1 MRKYKKVASYVL
13 TMILASSLAGMPV
26 KAMESQQRNETTVHV
41 KVVDNLTNE
50 IIEYDI
56 ADEQVTSSISDQNMK
71 TGEQKVE
78 YDMTLKLPADNG
90 IMLCDSVTNEQE
102 ESSIRAKIKLTYS
115 WANNKNDIKISNV
128 SGSWECTSS
137 QYSMSFSNRTVGVN
151 DGRMLGTGKSITE
164 HPTTNTFSYNTGWGY
179 VQYYPQSTNALT
191 GPRAYSEATG
201 SINGMGG
208 SYTILLQWTSIGI
221 DVSLI

>member
-1 MRKYKKVASYVL
+1 MKKYKKVASYIL

-26 KAMESQQRNETTVHV
+26 KAMESQQSNETTVHV

-56 ADEQVTSSISDQNMK
+56 ADEQVTSTISDQNMK

-151 DGRMLGTGKSITE
+151 DGRPLGTGKSITE
-164 HPTTNTFSYNTGWGY
+164 HPTSNTFSYNTGWGY
-179 VQYYPQSTNALT
+179 VQYYPQSTTAMT

-208 SYTILLQWTSIGI
+208 SYTIFVTVDINRN
-221 DVSLI
+221 

>member
-128 SGSWECTSS
+128 SGSWDCTSS
-137 QYSMSFSNRTVGVN
+137 TYSMSFSNRTVGVN
-151 DGRMLGTGKSITE
+151 DGRPLGTGKSITE
-164 HPTTNTFSYNTGWGY
+164 HPTSNTFSYNTGWGY
-179 VQYYPQSTNALT
+179 VQYNPQSTTAMT

-201 SINGMGG
+201 SIDGMGG
-208 SYTILLQWTSIGI
+208 SYTIFVTVDINRN
-221 DVSLI
+221 

>member
-1 MRKYKKVASYVL
+1 MKKYKKVASYIL

-26 KAMESQQRNETTVHV
+26 KAMESQQSNETTVHV

-56 ADEQVTSSISDQNMK
+56 ADEQVTSTISDQNMK

-137 QYSMSFSNRTVGVN
+137 KYSMSFSNRTVGVN
-151 DGRMLGTGKSITE
+151 DGRPLGTGKSITE
-164 HPTTNTFSYNTGWGY
+164 HPTSNTFSYNTGWGY
-179 VQYYPQSTNALT
+179 VQYNPQSTTAMT

-208 SYTILLQWTSIGI
+208 SYTIFVTVDINRN
-221 DVSLI
+221 

>member
-13 TMILASSLAGMPV
+13 TMIIASSLAGMPV

-137 QYSMSFSNRTVGVN
+137 KYSMSFSNRTVGVN
-151 DGRMLGTGKSITE
+151 DGRPLGTGKSITE
-164 HPTTNTFSYNTGWGY
+164 HPTSNTFSYNTGWGY
-179 VQYYPQSTNALT
+179 VQYNPQSTTAMT

-208 SYTILLQWTSIGI
+208 SYTIFVTVDINRN
-221 DVSLI
+221 

>member
-137 QYSMSFSNRTVGVN
+137 KYSMSFSNRTVGVN
-151 DGRMLGTGKSITE
+151 DGRPLGTGKSITE

-179 VQYYPQSTNALT
+179 VQYNPQSTTAMT

-208 SYTILLQWTSIGI
+208 SYTIFVTVDINRN
-221 DVSLI
+221 

>member
-137 QYSMSFSNRTVGVN
+137 KYSMSFSNRTVGVN
-151 DGRMLGTGKSITE
+151 DGRPLGTGKSITE
-164 HPTTNTFSYNTGWGY
+164 HPTSNTFSYNTGWGY
-179 VQYYPQSTNALT
+179 VQYNPQSTTAMT

-201 SINGMGG
+201 SIDGMGG
-208 SYTILLQWTSIGI
+208 SYTILLQWISIGI

>member
-13 TMILASSLAGMPV
+13 SMILASSLSGMPV

-137 QYSMSFSNRTVGVN
+137 KYSMSFSNRTVGVN
-151 DGRMLGTGKSITE
+151 DGRPLGTGKSITE
-164 HPTTNTFSYNTGWGY
+164 HPTSNTFSYNTGWGY
-179 VQYYPQSTNALT
+179 VQYNPQSTTAMT

-201 SINGMGG
+201 SIDGMGG
-208 SYTILLQWTSIGI
+208 SYTIFVTVDINRN
-221 DVSLI
+221 

>member
-1 MRKYKKVASYVL
+1 MKKYKKVASYIL

-26 KAMESQQRNETTVHV
+26 KAMESQQSNETTVHV

-56 ADEQVTSSISDQNMK
+56 ADEQVTSTISDQNMK

-137 QYSMSFSNRTVGVN
+137 KYSMSFSNRTVGVN
-151 DGRMLGTGKSITE
+151 DGRPLGTGKSITE
-164 HPTTNTFSYNTGWGY
+164 HPTSNTFSYNTGWGY
-179 VQYYPQSTNALT
+179 VQYNPQSTTAMT

-201 SINGMGG
+201 SIDGMGG
-208 SYTILLQWTSIGI
+208 SYTIFVTVDINRN
-221 DVSLI
+221 

>member
-1 MRKYKKVASYVL
+1 MKKYKKVASYIL

-26 KAMESQQRNETTVHV
+26 KAMESQQSNETTVHV

-137 QYSMSFSNRTVGVN
+137 KYSMSFSNRTVGVN
-151 DGRMLGTGKSITE
+151 DGRPLGTGKSITE
-164 HPTTNTFSYNTGWGY
+164 HPTSNTFSYNTGWGY
-179 VQYYPQSTNALT
+179 VQYNPQSTTAMT

-208 SYTILLQWTSIGI
+208 SYTIFVTVDINRN
-221 DVSLI
+221 

>member
-1 MRKYKKVASYVL
+1 MKKYKKVASYIL

-137 QYSMSFSNRTVGVN
+137 KYSMSFSNRTVGVN
-151 DGRMLGTGKSITE
+151 DGRPLGTGKSITE
-164 HPTTNTFSYNTGWGY
+164 HPTSNTFSYNTGWGY
-179 VQYYPQSTNALT
+179 VQYNPQSTTAMT

-208 SYTILLQWTSIGI
+208 SYTIFVTVDINRN
-221 DVSLI
+221 

>member
-50 IIEYDI
+50 RIEYDI

-137 QYSMSFSNRTVGVN
+137 KYSMSFSNRTVGVN
-151 DGRMLGTGKSITE
+151 DGRPLGTGKSITE
-164 HPTTNTFSYNTGWGY
+164 HPTSNTFSYNTGWGY
-179 VQYYPQSTNALT
+179 VQYNPQSTTAMT

-208 SYTILLQWTSIGI
+208 SYTIFVTVDINRN
-221 DVSLI
+221 

>member
-56 ADEQVTSSISDQNMK
+56 ADEQVTSSISDKNMK

-137 QYSMSFSNRTVGVN
+137 KYSMSFSNRTVGVN
-151 DGRMLGTGKSITE
+151 DGRPLGTGKSITE
-164 HPTTNTFSYNTGWGY
+164 HPTSNTFSYNTGWGY
-179 VQYYPQSTNALT
+179 VQYNPQSTTAMT

-208 SYTILLQWTSIGI
+208 SYTIFVTVDINRN
-221 DVSLI
+221 

>member
-208 SYTILLQWTSIGI
+208 SYTIFVTVDINWN
-221 DVSLI
+221 

>member
-1 MRKYKKVASYVL
+1 MKKYKKVASYIL

-151 DGRMLGTGKSITE
+151 DGRPLGTGKSITE

-179 VQYYPQSTNALT
+179 VQYYPQSTTAMT

-208 SYTILLQWTSIGI
+208 SYTIFVTVDINRN
-221 DVSLI
+221 

>member
-137 QYSMSFSNRTVGVN
+137 QYSMSFSHRTV
-151 DGRMLGTGKSITE
+151 
-164 HPTTNTFSYNTGWGY
+164 
-179 VQYYPQSTNALT
+179 
-191 GPRAYSEATG
+191 
-201 SINGMGG
+201 
-208 SYTILLQWTSIGI
+208 
-221 DVSLI
+221 

>member
-151 DGRMLGTGKSITE
+151 DGRPLGTGKSITE
-164 HPTTNTFSYNTGWGY
+164 HPTSNTFSYNTGWGY
-179 VQYYPQSTNALT
+179 VQYYPQSTTAMT

-208 SYTILLQWTSIGI
+208 SYTIFVTVDINRN
-221 DVSLI
+221 

>member
-137 QYSMSFSNRTVGVN
+137 KYSMSFSNRTVGVN
-151 DGRMLGTGKSITE
+151 DGRPLGTGKSITE
-164 HPTTNTFSYNTGWGY
+164 HPTSNTFSYNTGWGY
-179 VQYYPQSTNALT
+179 VQYNPQSTTAMT

-201 SINGMGG
+201 SIDGMGG
-208 SYTILLQWTSIGI
+208 SYTIFVTVDINRN
-221 DVSLI
+221 

>member
-137 QYSMSFSNRTVGVN
+137 KYSMSFSNRTVGVN
-151 DGRMLGTGKSITE
+151 DGRPLGTGKSITE
-164 HPTTNTFSYNTGWGY
+164 HPTSNTFSYNTGWGY
-179 VQYYPQSTNALT
+179 IQYNPQSTTAMT

-208 SYTILLQWTSIGI
+208 SYTIFVTVDINRN
-221 DVSLI
+221 

>member
-137 QYSMSFSNRTVGVN
+137 KYSMSFSNRTVGVD
-151 DGRMLGTGKSITE
+151 DGRPLGTGKSITE
-164 HPTTNTFSYNTGWGY
+164 HPTSNTFSYNTGWGY
-179 VQYYPQSTNALT
+179 VQYNPQSTTAMT

-208 SYTILLQWTSIGI
+208 SYTIFVAVDINRN
-221 DVSLI
+221 

>member
-56 ADEQVTSSISDQNMK
+56 ADEQVTSTISDQNMK

-90 IMLCDSVTNEQE
+90 IMLCDSVSNEQE

-137 QYSMSFSNRTVGVN
+137 KYSMSFSNRTVGVN
-151 DGRMLGTGKSITE
+151 DGRPLGTGKSITE
-164 HPTTNTFSYNTGWGY
+164 HPTSNTFSYNTGWGY
-179 VQYYPQSTNALT
+179 VQYNPQSTTAMT

-208 SYTILLQWTSIGI
+208 SYTIFVTVDINRN
-221 DVSLI
+221 

>member
-56 ADEQVTSSISDQNMK
+56 VDEQVTSSISDQNMK

-137 QYSMSFSNRTVGVN
+137 KYSMSFSNRTVGVN
-151 DGRMLGTGKSITE
+151 DGRPLGTGKSITE
-164 HPTTNTFSYNTGWGY
+164 HPTSNTFSYNTGWGY
-179 VQYYPQSTNALT
+179 VQYNPQSTTAMT

-201 SINGMGG
+201 SIDGMGG
-208 SYTILLQWTSIGI
+208 SYTIFVTVDINRN
-221 DVSLI
+221 

>member
-151 DGRMLGTGKSITE
+151 DGRPLGTGKSITE
-164 HPTTNTFSYNTGWGY
+164 HPTSNTFSYNTGWGY
-179 VQYYPQSTNALT
+179 VQYYPQSTTALT

-208 SYTILLQWTSIGI
+208 SYTIFVTVDINRN
-221 DVSLI
+221 

>member
-1 MRKYKKVASYVL
+1 MKKYKKVASYIL

-26 KAMESQQRNETTVHV
+26 KAMESQQSNETTVHV

-56 ADEQVTSSISDQNMK
+56 ADEQVTSTISDQNMK

-90 IMLCDSVTNEQE
+90 IMLCDRVTNEQE

-151 DGRMLGTGKSITE
+151 DGRPLGTGKSITE
-164 HPTTNTFSYNTGWGY
+164 HPTSNTFSYNTGWGY
-179 VQYYPQSTNALT
+179 VQYYPQSTTAMT

-208 SYTILLQWTSIGI
+208 SYTIFVTVDINRN
-221 DVSLI
+221 

>member
-1 MRKYKKVASYVL
+1 MKL
-13 TMILASSLAGMPV
+13 
-26 KAMESQQRNETTVHV
+26 Q
-41 KVVDNLTNE
+41 VVDNLTNE

-151 DGRMLGTGKSITE
+151 DGRPLGTGKSITE
-164 HPTTNTFSYNTGWGY
+164 HPTSNTFSYNTGWGY
-179 VQYYPQSTNALT
+179 VQYNPQSTTAMT

-208 SYTILLQWTSIGI
+208 SYTIFVTVDINRN
-221 DVSLI
+221 

>member
-1 MRKYKKVASYVL
+1 MHVEEKVASYVL

-56 ADEQVTSSISDQNMK
+56 ADEQVTSTISDQNMK

-90 IMLCDSVTNEQE
+90 IMLCDSVSNEQE

-151 DGRMLGTGKSITE
+151 DGRPVGTGKSITE

-179 VQYYPQSTNALT
+179 VLYYPQSTTAMT

-208 SYTILLQWTSIGI
+208 SYTIFVTVDINRN
-221 DVSLI
+221 

>member
-137 QYSMSFSNRTVGVN
+137 KYSMSFSNRTVGVN
-151 DGRMLGTGKSITE
+151 DGRPLGTGKSITE
-164 HPTTNTFSYNTGWGY
+164 HPTSNTFSYNTGWGY
-179 VQYYPQSTNALT
+179 LQYNPQSTTAMT

-208 SYTILLQWTSIGI
+208 SYTIFVTVDINRN
-221 DVSLI
+221 

>member
-56 ADEQVTSSISDQNMK
+56 ADEQVTSSLSDQNMK

-137 QYSMSFSNRTVGVN
+137 KYSMSFSNRTVGVN
-151 DGRMLGTGKSITE
+151 DGRPLGTGKSITE
-164 HPTTNTFSYNTGWGY
+164 HPTSNTFSYNTGWGY
-179 VQYYPQSTNALT
+179 VQYNPQSTTAMT

-201 SINGMGG
+201 SIDGMGG
-208 SYTILLQWTSIGI
+208 SYTIFVTVDINRN
-221 DVSLI
+221 

>member
-151 DGRMLGTGKSITE
+151 DGRPLGTGKSITE
-164 HPTTNTFSYNTGWGY
+164 HPTSNTFSYNTGWGY
-179 VQYYPQSTNALT
+179 VQYNPQSTTAMT

-201 SINGMGG
+201 SIDGMGG
-208 SYTILLQWTSIGI
+208 SYTIFVTVDINRN
-221 DVSLI
+221 

>member
-1 MRKYKKVASYVL
+1 
-13 TMILASSLAGMPV
+13 MILASSLAGMPV
-26 KAMESQQRNETTVHV
+26 KAMESQQSNETTVHV

-56 ADEQVTSSISDQNMK
+56 ADEQVTSTISDQNMK

-151 DGRMLGTGKSITE
+151 DGRPLGTGKSITE
-164 HPTTNTFSYNTGWGY
+164 HPTSNTFSYNTGWGY
-179 VQYYPQSTNALT
+179 VQYYPQSTTAMT

-208 SYTILLQWTSIGI
+208 SYTIFVTVDINRN
-221 DVSLI
+221 

>member
-179 VQYYPQSTNALT
+179 VQYNPQSTTAMT

-201 SINGMGG
+201 SIDGMGG
-208 SYTILLQWTSIGI
+208 SYTIFVTVDINRN
-221 DVSLI
+221 

>member
-50 IIEYDI
+50 IKEYDI

-137 QYSMSFSNRTVGVN
+137 KYSMSFSNRTVGVN
-151 DGRMLGTGKSITE
+151 DGRPLGTGKSITE
-164 HPTTNTFSYNTGWGY
+164 HPTSNTFSYNTGWGY
-179 VQYYPQSTNALT
+179 VQYNPQSTTAMT

-208 SYTILLQWTSIGI
+208 SYTIFVTVDINRN
-221 DVSLI
+221 

>member
-1 MRKYKKVASYVL
+1 MKKYKKVASYIL

-26 KAMESQQRNETTVHV
+26 KAMESQQSNETTVHV

-56 ADEQVTSSISDQNMK
+56 ADEQVTSTISDQNMK

-151 DGRMLGTGKSITE
+151 DGRPVGTGKSITE
-164 HPTTNTFSYNTGWGY
+164 HPTSNTFSYNTGWGY
-179 VQYYPQSTNALT
+179 VQYYPQSTTAMT

-208 SYTILLQWTSIGI
+208 SYTIFVTVDINRN
-221 DVSLI
+221 

>member
-102 ESSIRAKIKLTYS
+102 ESSIRAKIKLTF
-115 WANNKNDIKISNV
+115 DILISFLLFAQEYV

-137 QYSMSFSNRTVGVN
+137 KYSMSFSNRTVGVN
-151 DGRMLGTGKSITE
+151 DGRPLGTGKSITE
-164 HPTTNTFSYNTGWGY
+164 HPTSNTFSYNTGWGY
-179 VQYYPQSTNALT
+179 VQYNPQSTTAMT

-208 SYTILLQWTSIGI
+208 SYTIFVTVDINRN
-221 DVSLI
+221 